1 MKLYVINSIARQIDG
16 EYIFIKTEKVFTKSD
31 KAEVFMNSMKNSLLD
46 NGKSKSVTL
55 TVDNQQI
62 ECLIE
67 IGLFEAE
74 LEE

>member
-1 MKLYVINSIARQIDG
+1 MKINVVTSIARQIDG
-16 EYIFIKTEKVFTKSD
+16 EYVFIKVEKAFTQSD
-31 KAEVFMNSMKNSLLD
+31 KANLFMNSMKNSLLN
-46 NGKSKSVTL
+46 NGKNKSVTL

-67 IGLFEAE
+67 IGLFEVE

>member
-1 MKLYVINSIARQIDG
+1 MKISVITSIARQIDG
-16 EYIFIKTEKVFTKSD
+16 EYVFIKVEKAFTQSD
-31 KAEVFMNSMKNSLLD
+31 KANLFMNSMKNSLLN
-46 NGKSKSVTL
+46 NGKNKSVTL

-67 IGLFEAE
+67 IGLFEVE

>member
-1 MKLYVINSIARQIDG
+1 MKISVVTSIARQIDG
-16 EYIFIKTEKVFTKSD
+16 EYVFIKVEKAFTQSD
-31 KAEVFMNSMKNSLLD
+31 KANLFMNSMKNSLLN
-46 NGKSKSVTL
+46 NGKNKSVTL

-67 IGLFEAE
+67 IGLFEVE